1 MVLLFLYDAFLYAL
15 NIGCNYVYETVV
27 PNKDDVNNGITYY
40 CQIGENTDV
49 RLRETLRLLG
59 QIAKEPAFDQ
69 LRTKEQ
75 LGYIVSSGQWI
86 FTGTMGF
93 RITIQSE
100 RDPVYLESRVD
111 VFLEHLRVLIEEM
124 SEADFEKERQSLI
137 DKINDQLKNLR
148 EETRRFWNH
157 IDDGYYEFR
166 YREYFF

>member
-1 MVLLFLYDAFLYAL
+1 M

-27 PNKDDVNNGITYY
+27 PNKDDVNNGITYF
-40 CQIGENTDV
+40 CQIGENTDI
-49 RLRETLRLLG
+49 RLRETLRLLS
-59 QIAKEPAFDQ
+59 QISEEPAFDQ

-75 LGYIVSSGQWI
+75 LGYIVSSGHWI

-111 VFLEHLRVLIEEM
+111 AFLEHFRVLIEEM

-148 EETRRFWNH
+148 ETWQFWNH
-157 IDDGYYEFR
+157 IGNVYYEFR
-166 YREYFF
+166 YSEYFF